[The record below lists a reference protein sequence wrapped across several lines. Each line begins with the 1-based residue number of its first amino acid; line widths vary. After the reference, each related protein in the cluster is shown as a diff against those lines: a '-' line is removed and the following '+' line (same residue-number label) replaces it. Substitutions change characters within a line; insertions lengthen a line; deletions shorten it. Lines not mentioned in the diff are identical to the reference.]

1 MARGGPLAATLRTVS
16 YPPSGPQ
23 DPRPQDRPSQSP
35 GWQSQPYQP
44 QGYQPGNY
52 APGSAAPSYG
62 QPPKKNRA
70 GLIIVL
76 LIVVLVAALGVGGVL
91 AFGLVSDRLEGSP
104 DPGPASSVPV
114 PASATPEKSIPAPQP
129 TKTFKPTVKPTVKP
143 PVKPAATPDDLA
155 RRFVAQLNADNADGA
170 TDLVCADTRM
180 LVPALLE
187 QFVSPPTKLTAGD
200 SIGDGPTYMIPLTGT
215 TKRRAVKGMVV
226 VQKPAEGPL
235 CVQVFQLTPR

>member
-1 MARGGPLAATLRTVS
+1 VS

-35 GWQSQPYQP
+35 GWQSQAYQP

-52 APGSAAPSYG
+52 APGGPAAPSYG

-70 GLIIVL
+70 GLVIVL

-91 AFGLVSDRLEGSP
+91 AYGLVSDRLESSPEP
-104 DPGPASSVPV
+104 DPGTSVP
-114 PASATPEKSIPAPQP
+114 AATATPDKSIPAPQP
-129 TKTFKPTVKPTVKP
+129 TKTFKPTVKPTIKPTVKP
-143 PVKPAATPDDLA
+143 PVKPAGDPADLA

-170 TDLVCADTRM
+170 TDLVCADTRA
-180 LVPALLE
+180 LVPTLLE
-187 QFVSPPTKLTAGD
+187 QFVEPPTKLTSGD
-200 SIGDGPTYMIPLTGT
+200 SFGDGPTYMVPLSGT
-215 TKRRAVKGMVV
+215 TKGRAVKGMLV

>member
-1 MARGGPLAATLRTVS
+1 MS

-23 DPRPQDRPSQSP
+23 DSGPQDRPSQSP

-52 APGSAAPSYG
+52 APGGPAAPNYG

-76 LIVVLVAALGVGGVL
+76 LVVLLVAALGVGGVL
-91 AFGLVSDRLEGSP
+91 AFGLVSDRLESSPEP
-104 DPGPASSVPV
+104 DPGTSVPA
-114 PASATPEKSIPAPQP
+114 PTASPEKKSVPAPQP

-143 PVKPAATPDDLA
+143 PVKPAGDPAELA
-155 RRFVAQLNADNADGA
+155 GRFVAQLNADNADGA
-170 TDLVCADTRM
+170 TDLVCADTRQ
-180 LVPALLE
+180 LIPTLLE
-187 QFVSPPTKLTAGD
+187 QFVGPPTKLTAGD
-200 SIGDGPTYMIPLTGT
+200 SFGDGPTYMVPLAGT
-215 TKRRAVKGMVV
+215 TKGRAVKGMVV
-226 VQKPAEGPL
+226 IQKPTDGQL